1 MIYISKVWKFIQG
14 YVIISIKGYNIEK
27 LINKAVQSGIAI
39 YNIEKGTNTAKLTVS
54 PKEFKKFAK
63 LSKKYK
69 CKIKII
75 NKNGLFRLLFF
86 MRLNI
91 LYFIGIIISVF
102 IIYFLTRRVWIIDIT
117 GNTKLDKLSI
127 LTSCHN
133 DGLYVGCNKN
143 TLDCKQI
150 AENLKIKYKNISWI
164 NISLKGTAV
173 HIKLSEEKPNTVTAI
188 NTDPCNIIA
197 AVDCQ
202 ISSIVTN
209 KGTPM
214 VKKNDIVKAGDILIS
229 AKLKPSGNEE
239 SPVEDIVNAKGTVRG
254 IVKRNFS
261 FTVPFN
267 AKEKQYTNNVKTL
280 YTIKFF
286 DKSIKLNKTVTFNQ
300 KDTAKE
306 VIQLNLGEN
315 CPLPIFICKD
325 INKEFIYV
333 PVKRDVKTAKKI
345 ADKTI
350 TQHIIENYDIDS
362 DIISVTT
369 KTNETKDCLQVSSEI
384 ISEENIGKEA
394 IYEDLG
400 GNTLNGAKENSNI
413 S

>member
-27 LINKAVQSGIAI
+27 LINKAVQSDIVI
-39 YNIEKGTNTAKLTVS
+39 YNIEKTTNTAKLTVP

-69 CKIKII
+69 CKIKIV
-75 NKNGLFRLLFF
+75 NKNGFFRLLFF
-86 MRLNI
+86 IRLNV
-91 LYFIGIIISVF
+91 LYFIGIIISVL
-102 IIYFLTRRVWIIDIT
+102 IIYFLTQRVWIIDIT
-117 GNTKLDKLSI
+117 GNAQLDKLSI
-127 LTSCHN
+127 LTSCN
-133 DGLYVGCNKN
+133 DDGLYVGCNKN
-143 TLDCKQI
+143 SLDCKQI
-150 AENLKIKYKNISWI
+150 AENLKIKHKNISWI

-173 HIKLSEEKPNTVTAI
+173 HIKLSEEKPNTVSTV
-188 NTDPCNIIA
+188 NTDPCNIVA
-197 AVDCQ
+197 SVDCQ

-209 KGTPM
+209 KGTPQ
-214 VKKNDIVKAGDILIS
+214 VKKNDIVKAGDVLIS
-229 AKLKPSGNEE
+229 AKLMPSGNEE
-239 SPVEDIVNAKGTVRG
+239 NPVEDIVTAKGTVRG

-267 AKEKQYTNNVKTL
+267 AKEKQYTDNIKTL

-286 DKSIKLNKTVTFNQ
+286 NKSISLNKTVPFNQ

-306 VIQLNLGEN
+306 VIQLSLGEN
-315 CPLPIFICKD
+315 CPLPVFICKE
-325 INKEFIYV
+325 INKEFIYI
-333 PVKRDVKTAKKI
+333 PVKRDIKTAKKL
-345 ADKTI
+345 ADKAI
-350 TQHIIENYDIDS
+350 TQHIIENYAIDS

-400 GNTLNGAKENSNI
+400 GNTLNGTKENSNI